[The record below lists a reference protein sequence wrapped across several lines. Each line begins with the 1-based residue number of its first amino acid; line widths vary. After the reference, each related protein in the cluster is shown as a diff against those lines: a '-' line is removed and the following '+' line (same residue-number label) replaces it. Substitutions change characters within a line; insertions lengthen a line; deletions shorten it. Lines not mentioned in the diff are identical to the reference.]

1 MMMQDQSCRIGQNML
16 HFGTGLCEETEKV
29 EAVLREAEPPSA
41 HEARVAALEESQST
55 AEGRIQQLNNE
66 KR

>member
-1 MMMQDQSCRIGQNML
+1 M
-16 HFGTGLCEETEKV
+16 FGTGLCEKTGKV

-41 HEARVAALEESQST
+41 HQARVAALQESQGT

>member
-1 MMMQDQSCRIGQNML
+1 MIDRSKPRECCLYGA
-16 HFGTGLCEETEKV
+16 GLCEETEKV
-29 EAVLREAEPPSA
+29 EAVLREAEPPSV
-41 HEARVAALEESQST
+41 HEARGAALEESQST

>member
-1 MMMQDQSCRIGQNML
+1 MIDRSKPRECCLYGA
-16 HFGTGLCEETEKV
+16 GLCEETEKV

-41 HEARVAALEESQST
+41 HQARVAALQESKGT
-55 AEGRIQQLNNE
+55 AEARIQQLNNE